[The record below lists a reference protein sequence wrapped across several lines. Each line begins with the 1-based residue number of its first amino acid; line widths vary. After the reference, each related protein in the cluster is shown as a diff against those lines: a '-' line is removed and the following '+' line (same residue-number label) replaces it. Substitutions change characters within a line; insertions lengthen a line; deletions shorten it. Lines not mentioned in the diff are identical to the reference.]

1 MASGSAAAGN
11 GSAAAYADELAAAES
26 AVRLACALC
35 ETVQRGLK
43 AEESA
48 SKSDESPV
56 TIADYGALTRGPWGV
71 REWGVGGAE
80 WAVGNGAWGMGR
92 GEWAV
97 GNGPW
102 GMGCGEWAKGGG
114 LWGMGRGEWAV
125 GDGLWGMGRGGCGDA
140 LFSRSQVLVAW
151 ALQQHGLP
159 GAFSMVAEE
168 DSTQLTAPEGR
179 GMLQRITALVNATI
193 AASTKWG
200 GGVAAPLSEAEVVA
214 LIDAGGA
221 KGGRTG
227 RHWVLDPIDGTRGS
241 VTSAPPPLHP
251 LPRTLILPP
260 AAQLHAGGSIR
271 GSAGAARVRR
281 GGGGR
286 AGLPQPAPCYSPTP
300 SRARPPPSPF
310 SVMRGDQY
318 AVALGLLDQGEV
330 VVGVLCFSALP
341 HCSPCTPS
349 PLSSP
354 LSSPPSPP
362 PPHHS
367 FMRGDQYAVALGL
380 LDQGDV
386 VVGVLGCP
394 NLPCASIAHGV
405 EAAVATGQPVG
416 CVFSA
421 VKGRGTTVQPLHE
434 AVPPRQVRRGGVE
447 VGGWGGGDVGGLRWG
462 GWRKGGVLV
471 PSVHQVQ
478 VSSESNPAMAT
489 FCESYESRHSKHNLT
504 ASIAQALGVVAPPV
518 RIDSQAKYG
527 AMARGDAAIYM
538 RFPPDGYREKIWD
551 HAAGSLVISGRL
563 EGKFVTHLGNLLTS
577 LVVGSLI

>member
-1 MASGSAAAGN
+1 MRALAPLPRAVAATAAASAAASPRAFPGGFLHSFSFPRGSSANPPLRLSDGQRAERNSGAGGRRTTVMASGSAAAGN

-56 TIADYGALTRGPWGV
+56 TIADYG
-71 REWGVGGAE
+71 
-80 WAVGNGAWGMGR
+80 
-92 GEWAV
+92 
-97 GNGPW
+97 
-102 GMGCGEWAKGGG
+102 
-114 LWGMGRGEWAV
+114 
-125 GDGLWGMGRGGCGDA
+125 
-140 LFSRSQVLVAW
+140 SQVLVAW

-168 DSTQLTAPEGR
+168 DSTQLTAPEGG

-193 AASTKWG
+193 AASSTKWG
-200 GGVAAPLSEAEVVA
+200 AGAAAAALSEAEVVA

-221 KGGRTG
+221 EGGSSG
-227 RHWVLDPIDGTRGS
+227 RHWVLDPIDGTRG
-241 VTSAPPPLHP
+241 
-251 LPRTLILPP
+251 
-260 AAQLHAGGSIR
+260 
-271 GSAGAARVRR
+271 
-281 GGGGR
+281 
-286 AGLPQPAPCYSPTP
+286 
-300 SRARPPPSPF
+300 
-310 SVMRGDQY
+310 
-318 AVALGLLDQGEV
+318 
-330 VVGVLCFSALP
+330 
-341 HCSPCTPS
+341 
-349 PLSSP
+349 
-354 LSSPPSPP
+354 
-362 PPHHS
+362 

-380 LDQGDV
+380 LEQGDV

-434 AVPPRQVRRGGVE
+434 SVPPT
-447 VGGWGGGDVGGLRWG
+447 
-462 GWRKGGVLV
+462 
-471 PSVHQVQ
+471 QVQ

-551 HAAGSLVISGRL
+551 HAAGSLVISEAGGQVCDAAGQPLDFSRGR
-563 EGKFVTHLGNLLTS
+563 
-577 LVVGSLI
+577 

>member
-1 MASGSAAAGN
+1 PTGPPLP
-11 GSAAAYADELAAAES
+11 DL
-26 AVRLACALC
+26 
-35 ETVQRGLK
+35 
-43 AEESA
+43 
-48 SKSDESPV
+48 SPP
-56 TIADYGALTRGPWGV
+56 L
-71 REWGVGGAE
+71 
-80 WAVGNGAWGMGR
+80 
-92 GEWAV
+92 
-97 GNGPW
+97 
-102 GMGCGEWAKGGG
+102 
-114 LWGMGRGEWAV
+114 L
-125 GDGLWGMGRGGCGDA
+125 L
-140 LFSRSQVLVAW
+140 QVPTNPPPTTL
-151 ALQQHGLP
+151 L
-159 GAFSMVAEE
+159 
-168 DSTQLTAPEGR
+168 
-179 GMLQRITALVNATI
+179 
-193 AASTKWG
+193 
-200 GGVAAPLSEAEVVA
+200 PLSPHLLPHHLPCRA
-214 LIDAGGA
+214 
-221 KGGRTG
+221 
-227 RHWVLDPIDGTRGS
+227 
-241 VTSAPPPLHP
+241 SAPPALHP

-260 AAQLHAGGSIR
+260 AASCGGINTR
-271 GSAGAARVRR
+271 
-281 GGGGR
+281 
-286 AGLPQPAPCYSPTP
+286 
-300 SRARPPPSPF
+300 
-310 SVMRGDQY
+310 VMRGDQY
-318 AVALGLLDQGEV
+318 ALALGLLDQGEV

-349 PLSSP
+349 PLT
-354 LSSPPSPP
+354 SPPSPP

-405 EAAVATGQPVG
+405 EAAVTTGQPVG

-462 GWRKGGVLV
+462 GWRKG
-471 PSVHQVQ
+471 

-551 HAAGSLVISGRL
+551 HAAGSLVISGVCH
-563 EGKFVTHLGNLLTS
+563 GMGLGVMGWDGMGWDGMGWDGGGWDVMGWDGMGWDGMSCHVMSCHVL
-577 LVVGSLI
+577 